1 MCTEI
6 TRRLIAESKLWRSLS
21 QLKNLFVRNLFLT
34 RTLEIFLKFFK
45 PENKCLN
52 HSDLPLGKKKKRT
65 KSLNLPEQLTLKN
78 NGQKIKKIKGTFSD
92 LYLFCMYVVM
102 LSGSAMHIDLFIVQ
116 KSC

>member
-1 MCTEI
+1 MFKS
-6 TRRLIAESKLWRSLS
+6 LRSS
-21 QLKNLFVRNLFLT
+21 FGEKKN
-34 RTLEIFLKFFK
+34 
-45 PENKCLN
+45 
-52 HSDLPLGKKKKRT
+52 RT